1 MKSMARLGSVL
12 FCLIV
17 STLLWLSSVNPAWA
31 LTFPNLLALSKPTD
45 PLALHF
51 VNRLSF
57 GPRPGDLE
65 HIQAIGVEDY
75 IQEQLNSDNRLNPI
89 DLEQKLN
96 RLPNFNLTPIAL
108 LQNYLPKSPP
118 KTRSPQEQ
126 SQFTKQLRS
135 VLQETITAHL
145 LRTTESPQQLQ
156 EVMTAFWFNHFNIDG
171 LKGRNQ
177 LFTASYE
184 NQSLRPNVFG
194 NFRELLGA
202 TAKHPAMLF
211 YLDNYRNQVPNPR
224 NPKVGINENYARELL
239 ELHTLGVDGGYT
251 QADVIALARIMTGWT
266 MLPDK
271 QLPNADL
278 KGNGFYFDSKRHDF
292 SDKIFMGHK
301 TSV

>member
-135 VLQETITAHL
+135 VLQETITAHFGL
-145 LRTTESPQQLQ
+145 IISILM
-156 EVMTAFWFNHFNIDG
+156 V
-171 LKGRNQ
+171 LKG
-177 LFTASYE
+177 
-184 NQSLRPNVFG
+184 
-194 NFRELLGA
+194 
-202 TAKHPAMLF
+202 
-211 YLDNYRNQVPNPR
+211 
-224 NPKVGINENYARELL
+224 GINFL
-239 ELHTLGVDGGYT
+239 
-251 QADVIALARIMTGWT
+251 
-266 MLPDK
+266 
-271 QLPNADL
+271 QLPT
-278 KGNGFYFDSKRHDF
+278 
-292 SDKIFMGHK
+292 KISLYVQMFLGIFE
-301 TSV
+301 SY

>member
-12 FCLIV
+12 FCLIL

-126 SQFTKQLRS
+126 SQFTKQLR
-135 VLQETITAHL
+135 
-145 LRTTESPQQLQ
+145 
-156 EVMTAFWFNHFNIDG
+156 
-171 LKGRNQ
+171 
-177 LFTASYE
+177 
-184 NQSLRPNVFG
+184 
-194 NFRELLGA
+194 
-202 TAKHPAMLF
+202 
-211 YLDNYRNQVPNPR
+211 
-224 NPKVGINENYARELL
+224 
-239 ELHTLGVDGGYT
+239 
-251 QADVIALARIMTGWT
+251 
-266 MLPDK
+266 
-271 QLPNADL
+271 
-278 KGNGFYFDSKRHDF
+278 
-292 SDKIFMGHK
+292 
-301 TSV
+301 

>member
-1 MKSMARLGSVL
+1 
-12 FCLIV
+12 
-17 STLLWLSSVNPAWA
+17 
-31 LTFPNLLALSKPTD
+31 
-45 PLALHF
+45 
-51 VNRLSF
+51 
-57 GPRPGDLE
+57 
-65 HIQAIGVEDY
+65 
-75 IQEQLNSDNRLNPI
+75 
-89 DLEQKLN
+89 
-96 RLPNFNLTPIAL
+96 
-108 LQNYLPKSPP
+108 
-118 KTRSPQEQ
+118 
-126 SQFTKQLRS
+126 
-135 VLQETITAHL
+135 
-145 LRTTESPQQLQ
+145 
-156 EVMTAFWFNHFNIDG
+156 MTAFWFNHFNIDG